1 MTNHHAT
8 ARVAALV
15 LASVV
20 AASCKD
26 ADVPFLTAPTSIA
39 NTPVGVKNAVTGLFS
54 STRIDVGNYILLM
67 SGFSRDGANYTN
79 TEPRFITYNTG
90 LYPITNTWIPEWD
103 QEYTDILQ
111 AHTILGIL
119 PNVTP
124 AYTTA
129 QLQAIEGVVK
139 TYEALNYM
147 SVAEVH
153 DTNGAAIQ
161 VSGGGLPP
169 AYCNK
174 DVWQYIV
181 ALLDTA
187 NAELDSA
194 GATAA
199 PITFPSGMGSVST
212 ISGPSTTAG
221 SYAAFN
227 RALAGK
233 AGLELA
239 YAIARSPGGSAPDS
253 ISAGAPDA
261 TALTRADSALT
272 HSALYNPAVLGPNP
286 TAGWLVDGFSVLHD
300 YSSASG
306 DQVNPMNGIS
316 STYIILNTLSTSQ
329 DTVNDLRWKAK
340 FALNQHAIQQQP
352 YAAISS
358 PWVYSMYPS
367 PGSYIP
373 IVRNEEL
380 VLVEAQIQIG
390 LGNYGAAAVLINDV
404 RTMVGGLPAAS
415 IANDY
420 IDTRNALMHEQQ
432 ISTAVESSGDRTI
445 AIRMYGL
452 ATQVDTS
459 WGANDQHTTIDPI
472 PFTEVSGRGGSWTTT
487 CP

>member
-39 NTPVGVKNAVTGLFS
+39 NTPVGVTNAMTGLFS
-54 STRIDVGNYILLM
+54 ATRLDVGNYIILM
-67 SGFSRDGANYTN
+67 SGFGRDGADFTN
-79 TEPRFITYNTG
+79 TEPRLVTYNTG
-90 LYPITNTWIPEWD
+90 LYPITNTWIPVWD
-103 QEYTDILQ
+103 DEYTDILQ

-129 QLQAIEGVVK
+129 QLQAIEGVAR

-147 SVAEVH
+147 TVAEVH

-161 VSGGGLPP
+161 LNGTGLPP

-181 ALLDTA
+181 ALLDSA

-194 GATAA
+194 GGTAA
-199 PITFPSGMGSVST
+199 PITFPSGMGAISAL
-212 ISGPSTTAG
+212 SGPSTTAG

-239 YAIARSPGGSAPDS
+239 YAIARSPGGAAPTPTTPGS
-253 ISAGAPDA
+253 PDA
-261 TALTRADSALT
+261 TALMRADSALT
-272 HSALYNPAVLGPNP
+272 HSALYNPGVLGPNP

-300 YSSASG
+300 FSSASG
-306 DQVNPMNGIS
+306 DAVNPMNALS
-316 STYIILNTLSTSQ
+316 ATFVILNELSTSQ
-329 DTVNDLRWKAK
+329 DTINDLRWKAK
-340 FALNQHAIQQQP
+340 FAVNQHAIQQQP
-352 YAAISS
+352 YAAIAS
-358 PWVYSMYPS
+358 PYVYSMYPS

-380 VLVEAQIQIG
+380 VLVEAEIQIG
-390 LGNYGAAAVLINDV
+390 LGNYSAAAVLINDV

-432 ISTAVESSGDRTI
+432 ISTAIEASGDRTI
-445 AIRMYGL
+445 AIRMYNL
-452 ATQVDTS
+452 AAVVDTS